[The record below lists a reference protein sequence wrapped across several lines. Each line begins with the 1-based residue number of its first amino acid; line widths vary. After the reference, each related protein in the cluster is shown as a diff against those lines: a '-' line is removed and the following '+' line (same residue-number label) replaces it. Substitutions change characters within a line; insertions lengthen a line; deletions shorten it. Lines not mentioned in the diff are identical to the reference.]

1 MNNKVD
7 TKEPTPLTQL
17 TLVEGTVT
25 VTDISESCT
34 GDLTTLCKKYMKVAG
49 NIVVW
54 MHHAVLWGRWDGS
67 HIHWSDDSK
76 FDGNNIIEARI
87 FNTKKEVYV
96 KYLNDGLVGYSVEDG
111 ESGESGE
118 NTMNIHYV
126 DSIQPLFGEPIDS
139 KNGFVTLADTGRKMK
154 QVVPTVHRG
163 QRLGLQTRN
172 YVTASHITGQV
183 GYSQYRYV
191 DIVDIVDIVDM
202 GMVEE

>member
-7 TKEPTPLTQL
+7 TKETTPLKQL
-17 TLVEGTVT
+17 TLVEGRIK
-25 VTDISESCT
+25 VTDIQESCT
-34 GDLTTLCKKYMKVAG
+34 GDLATLCNKHMKDAG

-67 HIHWSDDSK
+67 QIHWSDDSK
-76 FDGNNIIEARI
+76 FDGNGIIEMRI

-96 KYLNDGLVGYSVEDG
+96 KSLNGEFVGYRVED
-111 ESGESGE
+111 GESGE

-126 DSIQPLFGEPIDS
+126 DSIQPLFGEPIGS
-139 KNGFVTLADTGRKMK
+139 ENGFVRLADIGRKMK

-172 YVTASHITGQV
+172 YVTASHTTGQA

-191 DIVDIVDIVDM
+191 DIVDM
-202 GMVEE
+202 GIVEE

>member
-7 TKEPTPLTQL
+7 TKEDTLLTQL
-17 TLVEGTVT
+17 TLVEETIKVM
-25 VTDISESCT
+25 DIQESCT
-34 GDLTTLCKKYMKVAG
+34 GDLITLCNKHMKDAG

-67 HIHWSDDSK
+67 HIYWSDDSK

-96 KYLNDGLVGYSVEDG
+96 KYLNDGLVGYSVED
-111 ESGESGE
+111 GESGE

-163 QRLGLQTRN
+163 QRLGLKTRN
-172 YVTASHITGQV
+172 YVTASHTTGQA

-191 DIVDIVDIVDM
+191 DIVDM

>member
-7 TKEPTPLTQL
+7 TKETTPLTQL
-17 TLVEGTVT
+17 TLIEGTIK
-25 VTDISESCT
+25 VTDIKESCT
-34 GDLTTLCKKYMKVAG
+34 GDLTTLCNKHMKDAG

-67 HIHWSDDSK
+67 QIHWSDDSK
-76 FDGNNIIEARI
+76 FDGNSIIEMRV
-87 FNTKKEVYV
+87 FNTKEEVYV
-96 KYLNDGLVGYSVEDG
+96 KCLNDKLVGYHVKD
-111 ESGESGE
+111 GESGE
-118 NTMNIHYV
+118 NTLNIHYV

-139 KNGFVTLADTGRKMK
+139 QNGFVTLADAGRKMK

-172 YVTASHITGQV
+172 YVTASHTTGQA

-191 DIVDIVDIVDM
+191 DIVDM
-202 GMVEE
+202 GIVEE